1 METIQL
7 YKQDA
12 YHKTFKA
19 TVLQCEK
26 EKEYYQIAL
35 DQTAF
40 FPEGGGQY
48 GDRGFLDEVI
58 VFDTQIK
65 DGVVYHKT
73 KEPIEEGREVI
84 GTIDWE
90 RRYCFMQNHSA
101 EHMMSGF
108 VHRHYGYQNVGFHL
122 GEEEMTMDFDGI
134 LTMEQLLT
142 LEKEVNEAIWEN
154 KEVVVSYPTKEE
166 LETIDYRSK
175 KEIEG
180 DMRIVTIDGVDCCA
194 CCAPHVQKTG
204 EIGLAKV
211 ISVQKNKTGV
221 RVTMLAGRW
230 ALQDYGKKQEE
241 VHEISKMLSAKVG
254 EVAKTVA
261 KLKEEKEKLEYEL
274 VALRLQMIQQK
285 AEQTPIVDGIACM
298 ETEGLSGKEV
308 REVCNCLMEKA
319 EIGVV
324 LNRKEKDEEEFQYSI
339 GSKEQD
345 VRKISILLKE
355 QLSGRGGG
363 QPKMIQGTAVGTK
376 AQVEK
381 VLMDWRE
388 QRDE

>member
-1 METIQL
+1 
-7 YKQDA
+7 
-12 YHKTFKA
+12 
-19 TVLQCEK
+19 
-26 EKEYYQIAL
+26 
-35 DQTAF
+35 
-40 FPEGGGQY
+40 
-48 GDRGFLDEVI
+48 
-58 VFDTQIK
+58 
-65 DGVVYHKT
+65 
-73 KEPIEEGREVI
+73 
-84 GTIDWE
+84 
-90 RRYCFMQNHSA
+90 
-101 EHMMSGF
+101 
-108 VHRHYGYQNVGFHL
+108 
-122 GEEEMTMDFDGI
+122 
-134 LTMEQLLT
+134 
-142 LEKEVNEAIWEN
+142 
-154 KEVVVSYPTKEE
+154 
-166 LETIDYRSK
+166 
-175 KEIEG
+175 
-180 DMRIVTIDGVDCCA
+180 MRIVTIDGVDCCA

-285 AEQTPIVDGIACM
+285 AEQTPIVDGIACI

-345 VRKISILLKE
+345 VRQISILLKE
-355 QLSGRGGG
+355 QLNGRGGG

-376 AQVEK
+376 EQVEK

-388 QRDE
+388 QRDD